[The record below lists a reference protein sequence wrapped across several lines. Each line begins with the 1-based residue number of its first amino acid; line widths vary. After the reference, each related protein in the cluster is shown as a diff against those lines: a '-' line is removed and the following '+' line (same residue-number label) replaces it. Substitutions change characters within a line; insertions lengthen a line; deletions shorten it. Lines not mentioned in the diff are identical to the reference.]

1 MQQLLTNV
9 KEYGVLDIAKVL
21 PIGEQQV
28 RRYIKSGDL
37 KATVKRNRYRVS
49 KENLEKFMNRIIVIL
64 ILLFLDKE

>member
-49 KENLEKFMNRIIVIL
+49 KENLEKFMLEKGFTNL
-64 ILLFLDKE
+64 NL

>member
-49 KENLEKFMNRIIVIL
+49 KENLEKFMIEKGFTNL
-64 ILLFLDKE
+64 NL